1 MKYIYT
7 CINLPIIKTI
17 QRSNATSNSYSFIY
31 FFNSSMYFMN
41 LIITISFIDLSAIPM
56 NFSVGSCQKTMTKKE
71 IY

>member
-1 MKYIYT
+1 MKYIST
-7 CINLPIIKTI
+7 CINLPIIKTT

-41 LIITISFIDLSAIPM
+41 LIITISFTDLSVIPM
-56 NFSVGSCQKTMTKKE
+56 SFSDGSCQKKMTKKE